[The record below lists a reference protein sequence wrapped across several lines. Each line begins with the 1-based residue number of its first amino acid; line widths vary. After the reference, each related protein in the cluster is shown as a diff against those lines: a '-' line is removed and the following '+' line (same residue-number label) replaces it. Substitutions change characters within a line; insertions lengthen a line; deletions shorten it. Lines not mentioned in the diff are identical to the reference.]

1 MAAALL
7 RGLRRRL
14 LALAAMAAV
23 AVTAA
28 LLTTAVVV
36 ATVGLKTTPTAS
48 PPADLPRADRAQLQV
63 VWEPLLRFTGRRL
76 TNLAFDLAR
85 GTAAFDHPW
94 GPHAGQVNR
103 LACPVRTRRTSSAD
117 ADAKMDDTA
126 DVPPD
131 DELDLSHPEWRW
143 PRWGDGDASRA
154 AACLCSGVSRV
165 PQQCFPQFAPAD
177 LAQPLPGLLP
187 PQRLR
192 YNVLLI
198 SMDTARADAF
208 PFNRGPPPG
217 VPADPL
223 LLPPAGWASELQSR
237 HVNSRDHPALVFR
250 NAFAAAPWTLPSH
263 AALLTGVPA
272 DAAGVFDSDHLLKVP
287 QLGHHLL
294 AEGYCRAAHVANTN
308 LMPDHVHVDADA
320 LLRQFDPARP
330 ALLHEETFREPRT
343 FGWNGSGAWDGY
355 GFHAAVQADLH
366 ASIAAAREFL
376 HLRRGG
382 GGPPVYEQPTC
393 AADPA
398 AAPFL
403 LFVHTN
409 LCHAY
414 DFDPHKY
421 TARVAEADSALARLL
436 DDVDFTTT
444 IVLLTSDHGE
454 GFEAARGR
462 IHHSGRLHE
471 DLLRMT
477 LAVWHPEFARETA
490 TDAGSG
496 SEAHYS
502 SAAPVSA
509 LSVVP
514 SVLAWLGLAAPDYL
528 LFPPLPVPLAPNAV
542 SRAAA
547 AAASARTY
555 VRELV
560 AVDRSYAF
568 VYLPVHTN
576 QFHGPIDRVAAHDAA
591 ETERLH
597 PRVDRVDVRMTVRWP
612 YKLVSSR
619 VDDVVHHAA
628 YDLAAD
634 LTERTN
640 LLGTA
645 VLPVFQPDAPPL
657 AVFSQR
663 EPTALPF
670 LAGYF
675 DVLRELAVE
684 VQRCAP
690 LQALGYGE
698 KRGHG
703 WEGFACSRGVVGSS

>member
-7 RGLRRRL
+7 RRLRRRL
-14 LALAAMAAV
+14 LALAVLAAV

-28 LLTTAVVV
+28 LLATAVVV
-36 ATVGLKTTPTAS
+36 ATVGLGTTPAALTG
-48 PPADLPRADRAQLQV
+48 PPADLPRADRAQLEA

-103 LACPVRTRRTSSAD
+103 LACPVRPRRAG
-117 ADAKMDDTA
+117 AGADDT
-126 DVPPD
+126 DDDEEPPD

-154 AACLCSGVSRV
+154 AACLCSGLSRV

-177 LAQPLPGLLP
+177 LAQPLRGLP
-187 PQRLR
+187 PPRRPR

-223 LLPPAGWASELQSR
+223 LPPPDGWASELQAR

-272 DAAGVFDSDHLLKVP
+272 DAAGVFDSDHMLKVP
-287 QLGHHLL
+287 QLGHHLR
-294 AEGYCRAAHVANTN
+294 AAGYCRAAHVANTN
-308 LMPDHVHVDADA
+308 LIPDHAHVDADA
-320 LLRQFDPARP
+320 LLRQFDPVRP

-355 GFHAAVQADLH
+355 GFHPAPRVDLH

-376 HLRRGG
+376 QLRRGG
-382 GGPPVYEQPTC
+382 GRQPVYEQPAC

-398 AAPFL
+398 TAPFL

-421 TARVAEADSALARLL
+421 TARVAETDAALARLL
-436 DDVDFTTT
+436 DDVDFSTT

-477 LAVWHPEFARETA
+477 LTVWHPEFAREA
-490 TDAGSG
+490 AAGASG
-496 SEAHYS
+496 DGGEAHYS
-502 SAAPVSA
+502 SVAPVSA

-514 SVLAWLGLAAPDYL
+514 SVLAWLGFAAPDYL
-528 LFPPLPVPLAPNAV
+528 LFPPLPVPLVPSAA
-542 SRAAA
+542 SREAA

-568 VYLPVHTN
+568 VYLPVHSN

-634 LTERTN
+634 PTERTN
-640 LLGTA
+640 LLDTA

-657 AVFSQR
+657 AVVSQR

-675 DVLRELAVE
+675 DVLRELADE

-690 LQALGYGE
+690 LRALGYGE
-698 KRGHG
+698 TAREHR
-703 WEGFACSRGVVGSS
+703 WEGFVACSRPVR